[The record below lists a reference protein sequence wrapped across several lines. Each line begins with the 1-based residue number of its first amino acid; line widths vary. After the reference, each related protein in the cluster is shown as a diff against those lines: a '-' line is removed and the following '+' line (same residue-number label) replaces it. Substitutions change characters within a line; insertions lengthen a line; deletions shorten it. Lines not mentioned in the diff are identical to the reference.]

1 MNLSVID
8 YAVCFL
14 AVIFLVFIGVKKA
27 GKVKG
32 ILDYAVSNNQKF
44 STPVLAMTFIV
55 TAIGSNASI
64 GSITEIYNN
73 GLIYMIFDAT
83 CLIGAALVIQYAA
96 KFMAGRYV
104 DKISLY
110 GIMEQEYGKIPAKI
124 SASVSVIISIIA
136 LAMQIIG
143 MGYIAKIFFG
153 TSFYTGAFLSSFIFI
168 AYSSL
173 GGIRGVVY
181 TDVMQFFV
189 VLVVFPILVGVLV
202 YNIGGIEALFLS
214 LPKEKLRIMD
224 HPDLVEYSFL
234 TLFWMMPFG
243 LLYPAFI
250 QRFLMCDT
258 GNEINKMGM
267 SWVLFYS
274 VFVLMIGTVGL
285 SSIILLPGVSSG
297 KEVIPLLMENF
308 FPSGLKGLAISAFFA
323 IVMSTADSFLNAA
336 TVLVVE
342 IFTTEEER
350 KKQEERRF
358 KAMIGEDDG
367 EEEEKGKGKRVSLVT
382 LGIGGL
388 AFLLAMLDFSF
399 IRFETFVSAFAF
411 AAVNIPVFFAPF
423 KNRKVKTINAY
434 KGSII
439 SGFSSFLVLW
449 VWLGSERLYMVSF
462 FAVFF
467 AIAGWFIGANFFDK
481 TTTIFWKRLKET
493 YGESFNLSRF
503 IKVPKGYSYF
513 VIFGITSF
521 LMRYGLNPWDFFSEG
536 YIVLS
541 ITFSISCILLLF
553 LGFGDKIKGVNN
565 KIFIAL
571 WLGAMF
577 FTLPFYNVIAFLQE
591 PDDIIN
597 SASILVS
604 IFLINLLFDWRVSL
618 IMFLLTIVLGI
629 TFNTTLFHQEGL
641 FTTPKQIFLI
651 IYLILSGILVSIFLK
666 RMFDN
671 ASEERL
677 EYAYTMAGSVAHEL
691 QTPIMEVGGWL
702 EFIPPKSLDKNTMTQ
717 EKLDEIKSVLLNIR
731 KSYTNSVDTI
741 RRTMQVFTMGRQ
753 GRDVVDTDLNMAE
766 LVAEAVKTANIE
778 DSTRER
784 IQFNISP
791 ELIVHAY
798 ANNLITIF
806 HNLIN
811 NAAIYSLSKD
821 KKASIRI
828 YSEGRDV
835 IVYDNGLGIRSDR
848 ILTIF
853 DRGTTYDSKRGS
865 GFGLYYCRIEM
876 QRLGGGIRCYSREG
890 EFTKFVLSFPEAK
903 VQKERKN
910 KPVKK
915 KNRVRTV
922 NRRINEKSE

>member
-1 MNLSVID
+1 MNLSFID
-8 YAVCFL
+8 YTICFL
-14 AVIFLVFIGVKKA
+14 AVVVLIFIGVKKA

-32 ILDYAVSNNQKF
+32 ILDYAVSNNQRF

-73 GLIYMIFDAT
+73 GLIYMIFDAI
-83 CLIGAALVIQYAA
+83 CLVGAVLVIQYAA

-110 GIMEQEYGKIPAKI
+110 GIMEQEYGQIPAKI
-124 SASVSVIISIIA
+124 SASVSVIISVIA

-153 TSFYTGAFLSSFIFI
+153 TSFYIGASLSSVIFI
-168 AYSSL
+168 TYSSL

-202 YNIGGIEALFLS
+202 YNVGGIESLFLN
-214 LPKEKLRIMD
+214 LPQEKLRIIN
-224 HPDLVEYSFL
+224 HPDFTEYSFL

-285 SSIILLPGVSSG
+285 SSIILLTDVSSG
-297 KEVIPLLMENF
+297 KEVIPLLMEQY
-308 FPSGLKGLAISAFFA
+308 FPSGLKGLAIAAFFA

-350 KKQEERRF
+350 KKQEEKRF
-358 KAMIGEDDG
+358 KAMIGEDN
-367 EEEEKGKGKRVSLVT
+367 EEEVDDEKGRRVSLIT
-382 LGIGGL
+382 FGIGGL

-399 IRFETFVSAFAF
+399 IRFETVVSAFAF
-411 AAVNIPVFFAPF
+411 SAVNIPVFFAPF
-423 KNRKVKTINAY
+423 KNRKIKTINAY

-439 SGFSSFLVLW
+439 SGFSAFLVLW
-449 VWLGSERLYMVSF
+449 SWLGSERLYMVSF

-467 AIAGWFIGANFFDK
+467 AISGWFIGANFFDK
-481 TTTIFWKRLKET
+481 TTTILWKRLKES
-493 YGESFNLSRF
+493 YGESVKISKF

-513 VIFGITSF
+513 VIFGIISF
-521 LMRYGLNPWDFFSEG
+521 LMRYGLTPWDFFSEG

-541 ITFSISCILLLF
+541 ATFTVSCIFLF
-553 LGFGDKIKGVNN
+553 SLGFGDKIKGINN
-565 KIFIAL
+565 KIFLVL

-577 FTLPFYNVIAFLQE
+577 FTLPFYNMVALLQD
-591 PDDIIN
+591 PADSIN
-597 SASILVS
+597 SASLLVAV
-604 IFLINLLFDWRVSL
+604 FLVNLLFDWRISL
-618 IMFLLTIVLGI
+618 IMFLLTIVSGI
-629 TFNTTLFHQEGL
+629 VLNANLFYQDGL
-641 FTTPKQIFLI
+641 LSTPKQIFLI
-651 IYLILSGILVSIFLK
+651 IYLFMSGVLVSMFLK
-666 RMFDN
+666 KVTDS
-671 ASEERL
+671 ASKEKL

-702 EFIPPKSLDKNTMTQ
+702 EFIPPNSLDKNSITQ
-717 EKLDEIKSVLLNIR
+717 DKLDEIKKVLLSIR
-731 KSYTNSVDTI
+731 GSYNNSVDTI

-766 LVAEAVKTANIE
+766 LVADAVKTVRIE
-778 DSTRER
+778 DSKRDR
-784 IQFNISP
+784 IRISITP
-791 ELIVHAY
+791 DLVVHAY
-798 ANNLITIF
+798 ANNLITIL
-806 HNLIN
+806 HNLIR
-811 NAAIYSLSKD
+811 NAAMYSLSKD
-821 KKASIRI
+821 KKATIRI
-828 YSEGRDV
+828 YNEGRDV
-835 IVYDNGLGIRSDR
+835 IVYDDGVGIRSDR

-853 DRGTTYDSKRGS
+853 DRGTSYDSKRGS
-865 GFGLYYCRIEM
+865 GFGLYYCKIEM
-876 QRLGGGIRCYSREG
+876 ERLGGRIRCYSREG
-890 EFTKFVLSFPEAK
+890 EFTKFVLSFPEVRAK
-903 VQKERKN
+903 KAHKN
-910 KPVKK
+910 RPVKR
-915 KNRVRTV
+915 NRMRFQ
-922 NRRINEKSE
+922 